1 VPEGVPDVS
10 KQSGGDPNRRL
21 TKAEKKEQARLERER
36 IQQQMHARR
45 RNRTIGIVV
54 IAAAL
59 AAIVAVVVIL
69 QPGGGSASAL
79 PKPDELLSQ
88 AQGAAAAAGCDAVQT
103 VKPYDPA
110 DADAVHIGSDDRF
123 LTMPRLSTYASIP
136 PTSGPHNPVPLAA
149 GVYDTP
155 PPIDQAI
162 HSLEHGGTILWYSP
176 DTPDAQVKA
185 ITDFYGRRVSDA
197 VVGQDRLI
205 VAPYDY
211 PDQGAAGSLPAGKQ
225 MALVAWHRLQL
236 CDQVNLAV
244 AFDFTSQYSFPT
256 AADRNYLGE
265 APERGAS
272 M

>member
-1 VPEGVPDVS
+1 MP
-10 KQSGGDPNRRL
+10 KQSGGDPNRRI

-54 IAAAL
+54 IAAAR
-59 AAIVAVVVIL
+59 AAIVAVVGVL
-69 QPGGGSASAL
+69 QAGGGSASGEPAV
-79 PKPDELLSQ
+79 DELLSQ
-88 AQGAAAAAGCDAVQT
+88 AKGAAAAAGCDAVQIT
-103 VKPYDPA
+103 KPYDPA

-123 LTMPRLSTYASIP
+123 MSMPPLSTYATIP

-176 DTPDAQVKA
+176 DAPDAQVQA
-185 ITDFYGRRVSDA
+185 IADFYGRRVSDA
-197 VVGQDRLI
+197 AVGQDRLI

-211 PDQGAAGSLPAGKQ
+211 PDQGAAGSLPPGTQ

-244 AFDFTSQYSFPT
+244 AFDFTSQYSVPT
-256 AADRNYLGE
+256 VADREYIGE
-265 APERGAS
+265 APEPGAS

>member
-1 VPEGVPDVS
+1 VS
-10 KQSGGDPNRRL
+10 TQSGGDPNRRV

-36 IQQQMHARR
+36 IQQQMHSRR
-45 RNRTIGIVV
+45 RNRTIGIVIV
-54 IAAAL
+54 AAAL

-69 QPGGGSASAL
+69 QPGGGSSASAQ
-79 PKPDELLSQ
+79 PTADELLAQ
-88 AQGAAAAAGCDAVQT
+88 APGAATAAGCDAVQT

-123 LTMPRLSTYASIP
+123 TSMPPLETYPSIP
-136 PTSGPHNPVPLAA
+136 PTSGPHNATPLAA
-149 GVYDTP
+149 GVYDTA
-155 PPIDQAI
+155 PPIDQAL
-162 HSLEHGGTILWYSP
+162 HSLEHGGTIIWYSP
-176 DTPDAQVKA
+176 DAPQAQVQA

-197 VVGQDRLI
+197 AVGQDRVI

-236 CDQVNLAV
+236 CDQVDLAA
-244 AFDFTSQYSFPT
+244 AFDFTSQFSVPT
-256 AADRNYLGE
+256 TADRKYVGE
-265 APERGAS
+265 APEPGGS

>member
-1 VPEGVPDVS
+1 VS
-10 KQSGGDPNRRL
+10 KQSGDDHRRV

-36 IQQQMHARR
+36 IQQQMHTRR
-45 RNRTIGIVV
+45 RNRTIGIVA

-69 QPGGGSASAL
+69 QPGGGSASAQ
-79 PKPDELLSQ
+79 PTADELLSQ
-88 AQGAAAAAGCDAVQT
+88 APGAATAAGCDAVQT

-110 DADAVHIGSDDRF
+110 DADAVHVGSDARF
-123 LTMPRLSTYASIP
+123 TSMPPLNTYASIP

-162 HSLEHGGTILWYSP
+162 HSLEHGGTILWYAP
-176 DTPDAQVKA
+176 DAPDAQVQA
-185 ITDFYGRRVSDA
+185 IADFYGRRVSDA
-197 VVGQDRLI
+197 AVGQDRLI

-225 MALVAWHRLQL
+225 MALVAWHRLEL
-236 CDQVNLAV
+236 CDQVNLPA
-244 AFDFTSQYSFPT
+244 AFDFTSQYSVPT
-256 AADRNYLGE
+256 IADRPYLGE
-265 APERGAS
+265 APEPGAS

>member
-1 VPEGVPDVS
+1 MS
-10 KQSGGDPNRRL
+10 KQSGGDPNRRV
-21 TKAEKKEQARLERER
+21 TKAEKKEQARIERER
-36 IQQQMHARR
+36 IQQQMRSRR

-69 QPGGGSASAL
+69 QPGGSSGPPTADELLAQATDASASAGC
-79 PKPDELLSQ
+79 
-88 AQGAAAAAGCDAVQT
+88 GAVET
-103 VKPYDPA
+103 TKPYDPA
-110 DADAVHIGSDDRF
+110 DADAVHIGIDKRYVA
-123 LTMPRLSTYASIP
+123 MPPLNTYASIP
-136 PTSGPHNPVPLAA
+136 PTSGPHNPVPLKA
-149 GVYDTP
+149 GIYDSP

-162 HSLEHGGTILWYSP
+162 HSLEHGGTIIWYSP
-176 DTPDAQVKA
+176 DAPGAQVQA

-197 VVGQDRLI
+197 DVGQGRLI

-236 CDQVNLAV
+236 CDQVSLPV
-244 AFDFTSQYSFPT
+244 AFDFTSQYSVPPVG
-256 AADRNYLGE
+256 DRKYVGV
-265 APERGAS
+265 APEPGAA

>member
-1 VPEGVPDVS
+1 VS
-10 KQSGGDPNRRL
+10 KQSGGDPNRRV
-21 TKAEKKEQARLERER
+21 TKAEKKDQARIERER
-36 IQQQMHARR
+36 IQQQMQARK

-69 QPGGGSASAL
+69 QPGGTSASGQ
-79 PKPDELLSQ
+79 PTVDELLTQ
-88 AQGAAAAAGCDAVQT
+88 AKDATASAGCDAVQA
-103 VKPYDPA
+103 VQPYDPA
-110 DADAVHIGSDDRF
+110 DADAVHIGSDKRYMA
-123 LTMPRLSTYASIP
+123 MPPLSTYASIP
-136 PTSGPHNPVPLAA
+136 PTSGPHNPVPLKA
-149 GVYDTP
+149 GVYDSP

-162 HSLEHGGTILWYSP
+162 HSLEHGGTIIWYSP
-176 DTPDAQVKA
+176 DAPVAQVQA

-197 VVGQDRLI
+197 DVGQGRLI

-236 CDQVNLAV
+236 CNQVSLPV
-244 AFDFTSQYSFPT
+244 AFDFTSQYSVPT
-256 AADRNYLGE
+256 VGDRKYLGE
-265 APERGAS
+265 APEPGAA

>member
-1 VPEGVPDVS
+1 MP
-10 KQSGGDPNRRL
+10 KQSGGDPNRRV

-59 AAIVAVVVIL
+59 AAVVAVVVIL
-69 QPGGGSASAL
+69 QPGGGSASAQ
-79 PKPDELLSQ
+79 PAVDELLSQ
-88 AQGAAAAAGCDAVQT
+88 AKGAAAAAGCDAVQIT
-103 VKPYDPA
+103 KPYDPA

-123 LTMPRLSTYASIP
+123 MSMPPLSTYATIP

-176 DTPDAQVKA
+176 DAPDALVQA
-185 ITDFYGRRVSDA
+185 IADFYGRRVSDA
-197 VVGQDRLI
+197 AVGQDRLI

-211 PDQGAAGSLPAGKQ
+211 PDQGAAGSLPPGTQ

-244 AFDFTSQYSFPT
+244 AFDFTSQYSVPT
-256 AADRNYLGE
+256 VADREYIGE
-265 APERGAS
+265 APEPGAS